1 MEDTILNSHERLCV
15 KEYSIFLDIRNKLS
29 GSIARIQKTASAIAF
44 IDVLQSLAKV
54 AYDNGYV
61 MPKMSTNGKLQIKN
75 GRHPVVEKMS
85 NSFVPN
91 DIVLDHSKNNLLLI
105 TGPNMAGKST
115 YMRQVG
121 IIVLMAHIGS
131 FVPAD
136 SANITL
142 VDRIFTRVGASD
154 DLSSGQSTFMVEMNE
169 LANILNNATKDSLL
183 ILDEIGR
190 GTSTIDG
197 LSIAWATV
205 EYLTKNIG
213 AKTMFATHYHEL
225 IELEN
230 VYDGIKNCSIA
241 VKQFGNEIIFLHK
254 IIPSGTDKSFGVEVA
269 RLAGLPSSVI
279 EKARELLKKFQA
291 QELSLPREENV
302 MQQDADDDEK
312 CKNVANKI
320 KKIDINTL
328 TPLEALNIICELQ
341 KEL

>member
-1 MEDTILNSHERLCV
+1 M
-15 KEYSIFLDIRNKLS
+15 
-29 GSIARIQKTASAIAF
+29 
-44 IDVLQSLAKV
+44 
-54 AYDNGYV
+54 
-61 MPKMSTNGKLQIKN
+61 
-75 GRHPVVEKMS
+75 
-85 NSFVPN
+85 
-91 DIVLDHSKNNLLLI
+91 
-105 TGPNMAGKST
+105 
-115 YMRQVG
+115 
-121 IIVLMAHIGS
+121 
-131 FVPAD
+131 
-136 SANITL
+136 
-142 VDRIFTRVGASD
+142 
-154 DLSSGQSTFMVEMNE
+154 
-169 LANILNNATKDSLL
+169 
-183 ILDEIGR
+183 DEIGR

-197 LSIAWATV
+197 LSIAWSTV

-291 QELSLPREENV
+291 QELSLPNDEIEL
-302 MQQDADDDEK
+302 QQPGDDGK
-312 CKNVANKI
+312 IKNVAGKI

-341 KEL
+341 KELDI